1 MEMERRRSPR
11 YPFIAAIEITEVLTS
26 TVVRA
31 RTSELSRYGCYVDTM
46 NPLPL
51 DTMVQV
57 SITHEGSVFKAGG
70 RVIYDQLNM
79 GMGIAF
85 LGLASQH
92 EQILER
98 WLEELR
104 KKG

>member
-11 YPFIAAIEITEVLTS
+11 YPFIAAIEITEVPTN

-51 DTMVQV
+51 DTMVQ
-57 SITHEGSVFKAGG
+57 IKMTHGGKVFQTGG

-79 GMGIAF
+79 GMGVLF
-85 LGLASQH
+85 LGIASQNQ
-92 EQILER
+92 EILEQ
-98 WLEELR
+98 WLQELS
-104 KKG
+104 KE

>member
-11 YPFIAAIEITEVLTS
+11 YPFIAAIEITEVMTNTL
-26 TVVRA
+26 VRA

-51 DTMVQV
+51 DTMVQI
-57 SITHEGSVFKAGG
+57 SITHEGRVFQAGG

-79 GMGIAF
+79 GMGVAF
-85 LGLASQH
+85 LGITSQH
-92 EQILER
+92 QEVLEH
-98 WLEELR
+98 WLQELKR
-104 KKG
+104 G